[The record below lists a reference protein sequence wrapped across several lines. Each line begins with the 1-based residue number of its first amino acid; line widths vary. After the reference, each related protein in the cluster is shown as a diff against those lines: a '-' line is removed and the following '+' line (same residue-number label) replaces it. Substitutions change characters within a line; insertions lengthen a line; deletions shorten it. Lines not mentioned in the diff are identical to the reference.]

1 VTDATIAAKARSL
14 LHKVD
19 AGVLSTHSLAMPGFP
34 FGSLAPF
41 AMTHEGRP
49 LIYVSRIAEHTRNLG
64 ANRRAC
70 LTVIEATQGNRQA
83 LGRTSL
89 LGEAYE
95 VPAAERDA
103 AAQRYFALF
112 PEQRAY
118 EEFHDFEFWRIEP
131 TRVRWI
137 GGFGEIHWIE
147 RNEWLVRAPEWGADE
162 ASIALHMNDDHH
174 DAIDSMCRRFLDAEP
189 DATQLVAVDP
199 EGFHLRNA
207 GAIHWLPFEHA
218 CHTAH
223 EVRMEMVR
231 LTKQARA
238 A

>member
-1 VTDATIAAKARSL
+1 MTDATIAVKARSL
-14 LHKVD
+14 LHRVD
-19 AGVLSTHSLAMPGFP
+19 AGVLSTQSLAMPGFP

-49 LIYVSRIAEHTRNLG
+49 LIYVSRIAEHTRNLA
-64 ANRRAC
+64 ANPRAC
-70 LTVIEATQGNRQA
+70 LTVIEATTGNRQA

-89 LGEAYE
+89 VGEAQE
-95 VPAAERDA
+95 VPAAEREA
-103 AAQRYFALF
+103 AAQRYFAFF

-118 EEFHDFEFWRIEP
+118 EDFHDFEFWRIEP

-147 RNEWLVRAPEWGADE
+147 RDAWLVPAPEWSAGE
-162 ASIALHMNDDHH
+162 ASIAQHMNEDHR
-174 DAIDSMCRRFLDAEP
+174 DAMGLMCRRFLGIEP
-189 DATQLVAVDP
+189 DGLELVAVDP
-199 EGFHLRNA
+199 EGFHMKVGA
-207 GAIHWLPFEHA
+207 AIHWLPFEHV

-223 EVRMEMVR
+223 AVRMEMVR

>member
-14 LHKVD
+14 LHRVD
-19 AGVLSTHSLAMPGFP
+19 AGVLSTQSLAMPGFP

-49 LIYVSRIAEHTRNLG
+49 LIYVSRIAEHTRNLA
-64 ANRRAC
+64 ANPRAC
-70 LTVIEATQGNRQA
+70 LTVIEATKGNRQA

-89 LGEAYE
+89 VGEAQE
-95 VPAAERDA
+95 VPAAEREA
-103 AAQRYFALF
+103 AAQRYFAFF

-118 EEFHDFEFWRIEP
+118 EDFHDFEFWRIEP

-147 RNEWLVRAPEWGADE
+147 RDAWLVPAPAWSAGE
-162 ASIALHMNDDHH
+162 ASIAQHMNDDHR
-174 DAIDSMCRRFLDAEP
+174 DAMELMCRRFLGIEP
-189 DATQLVAVDP
+189 DALELVAVDP
-199 EGFHLRNA
+199 EGFHMKVGA
-207 GAIHWLPFEHA
+207 AIHWLPFERA